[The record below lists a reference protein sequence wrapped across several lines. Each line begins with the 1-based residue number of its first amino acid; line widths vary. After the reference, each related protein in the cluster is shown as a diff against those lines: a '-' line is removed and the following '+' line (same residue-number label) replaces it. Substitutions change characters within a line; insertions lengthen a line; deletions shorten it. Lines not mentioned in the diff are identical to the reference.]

1 MAFEVFDRKGTPT
14 TNKPWVTIQAR
25 GNFGLNRAA
34 FEAMGKPEAVELLY
48 DGDARRVGFRPTDP
62 EALNA
67 YPVRKQGG
75 SDSYVL
81 AGRAFT
87 QYYSIDT
94 TEARRYDA
102 DMMGDILVIEL
113 DETGATVSRG

>member
-25 GNFGLNRAA
+25 GSFGINRAA

-48 DGDARRVGFRPTDP
+48 DAEKNLVGFRPTDP

-67 YPVRKQGG
+67 YPVRKQQN

-87 QYYSIDT
+87 SYYNIDT
-94 TEARRYDA
+94 TEARRY
-102 DMMGDILVIEL
+102 MSKKMNGILVIAL
-113 DETGATVSRG
+113 DEVGATVSRG